1 MFAGLDHAALS
12 SGLAAFLASLVE
24 FVEAAT
30 IVLAVGIVRGW
41 RSALVGTGAGLLV
54 LVALVLALGS
64 LIAGTPIELL
74 QLAIGVLLLLFGLR
88 WLRKAILRAAGI
100 IAIHDEDAAFLA
112 ETRELRAGAFSSV
125 MGLDVAGFAA
135 AFKGVFLE
143 GIEVVFIVIAVGAAG
158 GNLTPAASGA
168 AIAAAIVVVVALLI
182 RHPLSRVPENVLKF
196 GVGLMLSSF
205 GVFWIGEGAGI
216 EWPGADLSL
225 FAIGGAFLAVALGL
239 VVIAR
244 SVAGLAVEHRA

>member
-1 MFAGLDHAALS
+1 MMIGVDHAALS

-41 RSALVGTGAGLLV
+41 RTALAGTGAGLLV
-54 LVALVLALGS
+54 LVVLVLVLGS
-64 LIAGTPIELL
+64 LIADIPIELL

-112 ETRELRAGAFSSV
+112 ETRELRTEASGTV
-125 MGLDVAGFAA
+125 MGFDAVGFAT

-158 GNLTPAASGA
+158 GNLVPAASGA
-168 AIAAAIVVVVALLI
+168 TIAAVIVVCVAVLI

-205 GVFWIGEGAGI
+205 GVFWVGEGAGI

-225 FAIGGAFLAVALGL
+225 FAIGAAFLAVSLAL
-239 VVIAR
+239 VVTAR
-244 SVAGLAVEHRA
+244 SVAGLAVEHRS